1 MVHKDQYQIEEVL
14 KGKIVKSSV
23 QSLSKAGFDE
33 KISMISLLITK
44 LAAGIKE
51 ALAQD
56 AFTTELFGKLKEVQ
70 AENDIAVVLN
80 RINVKLEQMR
90 EQEML
95 DAEQEKQQHR
105 LAAQLE
111 AYLPIMEEKGFEG
124 VKEAFA
130 QQAELRKQLLEGA
143 GKQLEYAFLFLE
155 EAFGEGQ
162 ELVW

>member
-1 MVHKDQYQIEEVL
+1 
-14 KGKIVKSSV
+14 
-23 QSLSKAGFDE
+23 
-33 KISMISLLITK
+33 
-44 LAAGIKE
+44 
-51 ALAQD
+51 
-56 AFTTELFGKLKEVQ
+56 
-70 AENDIAVVLN
+70 
-80 RINVKLEQMR
+80 
-90 EQEML
+90 ML

-124 VKEAFA
+124 VKEAFV

-162 ELVW
+162 ELVWFVTELTSNYYTAKYIGRFGCEKYFYYNKELLLVEKDQELQREIEEVKNLLDYM